1 MKMIIAT
8 ILLTLAAGQAS
19 ADGFYQQVT
28 SKWQQSNQTQ
38 EISGAISETTYT
50 PLYLQVV
57 GKSREAFNQ
66 DQFVIRTP
74 SKTTYTPLYLQ
85 VVGHPDK
92 STSEHPIAGE
102 SSGSMDTGS

>member
-8 ILLTLAAGQAS
+8 ILLALAAGQAN
-19 ADGFYQQVT
+19 ADGFYQQVV
-28 SKWQQSNQTQ
+28 SERPQSNQTQ
-38 EISGAISETTYT
+38 EISGAVTETTYT

-57 GKSREAFNQ
+57 GNSRDSFNQ
-66 DQFVIRTP
+66 GKGVIRTP

-102 SSGSMDTGS
+102 SSVNVDMGS

>member
-19 ADGFYQQVT
+19 ADGFYQQVA
-28 SKWQQSNQTQ
+28 SNWPQSNQTQ
-38 EISGAISETTYT
+38 EISGAVTETTYT

-57 GKSREAFNQ
+57 GNSRDSFNQ
-66 DQFVIRTP
+66 GKDVIRTS

-92 STSEHPIAGE
+92 STSEHAIAGE
-102 SSGSMDTGS
+102 GRGNVDTGS

>member
-57 GKSREAFNQ
+57 GNSRDSFNQ
-66 DQFVIRTP
+66 GNVIRTP
-74 SKTTYTPLYLQ
+74 SKTTFAPLYLQ

-92 STSEHPIAGE
+92 FTGEHPIAGE
-102 SSGSMDTGS
+102 SKGSMDTSS